1 MKYISIKSFYD
12 IKLKILEDKNNKL
25 LEIIKK
31 QKIIIS
37 QISQIN
43 TNKSNKYQHIPVN
56 DWLLF
61 FSMIL

>member
-56 DWLLF
+56 N
-61 FSMIL
+61 

>member
-37 QISQIN
+37 QISHINQISQIN
-43 TNKSNKYQHIPVN
+43 TKISQ
-56 DWLLF
+56 
-61 FSMIL
+61 